1 MLFRWMPLA
10 VLVVAVTISG
20 HHRAKAR
27 RESETIPRRREGGAL
42 FAARLFVA
50 LPLLLAIIMYAVSPR
65 HMAWASFASPMWS
78 RWLGVALGLATI
90 PGVHWVLRSLGRNV
104 SETVLTKSQH
114 ELVTHGPYR
123 WIRHPLYTV
132 GLTLLTSIGLMTASW
147 LILFF
152 VLVMAVLMR
161 IIVIPREERNLLERF
176 GDEYQAYMTRTGRFL
191 PRL

>member
-10 VLVVAVTISG
+10 VLVIAVTVSG
-20 HHRAKAR
+20 YHRAKAR
-27 RESETIPRRREGGAL
+27 RESETIPRRSEGGAL
-42 FAARLFVA
+42 VAARLLVA
-50 LPLLLAIIMYAVSPR
+50 LPLLFVILMYAVSPGR
-65 HMAWASFASPMWS
+65 MGWASFSSPVWS
-78 RWLGVALGLATI
+78 RWLGVALGLAMI
-90 PGVHWVLRSLGRNV
+90 PAVHWVLRSLGRNV

-132 GLTLLTSIGLMTASW
+132 GLMLLASIGLMTASW
-147 LILFF
+147 LILLF

-161 IIVIPREERNLLERF
+161 IIVIPREERNLLGRF
-176 GDEYQAYMTRTGRFL
+176 GDEYRAYMTRTGRFL